1 MMILEDNDIVVRVPE
16 SWQDVTLDV
25 YETFRGIK
33 PTNNAEK
40 VEMVALICSTDA
52 ATLRAWPSEI
62 FDKIVSTV
70 GFVWQEHAVTPTPSI
85 FIDGVTYVIP
95 IEDKLSL
102 GAYIDADEAQ
112 KEDRPLANVLAI
124 TCRPAGEAY
133 DYENT
138 PERANMFGT
147 QSMADVQ
154 PLLSFFLHCKVI
166 LEMRTKAFTDL
177 AEAVGQL
184 PPSIKTLQKRGAGIN
199 LLQMWRIIRYKTL
212 IALLNYRL
220 QKFLRLC
227 NLPATKN
234 EPKKRKGN

>member
-25 YETFRGIK
+25 YETFREVK

-40 VEMVALICSTDA
+40 VALVAKICSTDA
-52 ATLRAWPSEI
+52 AILMAWPSEI

-70 GFVWQEHAVTPTPSI
+70 GFVWENNPAEPAPSI
-85 FIDGVTYVIP
+85 KIDGVTYLIP
-95 IEDKLSL
+95 IEDKLTL

-133 DYENT
+133 NYENV
-138 PERANMFGT
+138 PERANMFGA

-154 PLLSFFLHCKVI
+154 PLLSFFLHCKEI
-166 LEMRTKAFTDL
+166 SEKRTKAFTDL
-177 AEAVGQL
+177 SEAVAQL
-184 PPSIKTLQKRGAGIN
+184 PRSIRNSQNRGGGIN
-199 LLQMWRIIRYKTL
+199 LSTTWRSIKYGIIVK
-212 IALLNYRL
+212 LLKLRL
-220 QKFLRLC
+220 LRFLRLSSSRETE
-227 NLPATKN
+227 NTPRR
-234 EPKKRKGN
+234 RKGN